1 MSIKK
6 KNIIIIFFPAILMS
20 LLTVI
25 SFSNMNVYNTTGID
39 FKGLFIL
46 SLLLLFPLL
55 FLIQGIL
62 CAVNNTN
69 IVHIIFSFGASIL
82 DYIILMKIY
91 LNDSAFEYVLIYS
104 VLWIVGYTIIYI
116 VKKIKSS
123 KSN

>member
-1 MSIKK
+1 
-6 KNIIIIFFPAILMS
+6 MS

-25 SFSNMNVYNTTGID
+25 SFTNMDVYNTKGID
-39 FKGLFIL
+39 FKGLFII

-69 IVHIIFSFGASIL
+69 IVNLIFSFGVSIL

-104 VLWIVGYTIIYI
+104 VLWIIGYTITYI

>member
-1 MSIKK
+1 MYIKK

-25 SFSNMNVYNTTGID
+25 SFSNMDVYNTTGID

-69 IVHIIFSFGASIL
+69 IVNLIFSFGVSIL

-104 VLWIVGYTIIYI
+104 VLWIVGYTITYI
-116 VKKIKSS
+116 VRKIKSS

>member
-25 SFSNMNVYNTTGID
+25 SFTNMDVYNTKGID
-39 FKGLFIL
+39 FKGLFII

-69 IVHIIFSFGASIL
+69 IVNLIFSFGVSIL

-104 VLWIVGYTIIYI
+104 VLWIIGYTITYI

>member
-1 MSIKK
+1 MYIEK
-6 KNIIIIFFPAILMS
+6 KNIIIIFFPAILIS

-25 SFSNMNVYNTTGID
+25 SFSNMDVYNTTGID

-69 IVHIIFSFGASIL
+69 IVNLIFSFGVSIL

-104 VLWIVGYTIIYI
+104 VLWIVGYTITYI
-116 VKKIKSS
+116 VRKIKSS